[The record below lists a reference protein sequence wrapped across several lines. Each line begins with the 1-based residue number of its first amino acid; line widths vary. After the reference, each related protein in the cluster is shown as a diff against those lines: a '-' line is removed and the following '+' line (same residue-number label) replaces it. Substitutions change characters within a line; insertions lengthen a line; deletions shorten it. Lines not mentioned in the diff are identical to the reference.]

1 MRIVCNTEALTE
13 ACLNVQRCIPSKAV
27 LPHLECILIKT
38 VSESKIEMSGYDLE
52 LGINTVLGVKVERGG
67 SVVLNAK
74 TLCDILRHF
83 PSDTVVIDCDSK
95 NVCTVKNGDTEYT
108 LISLNPDE
116 YPDLPEITESV
127 PFNISQT
134 VLRDMVR
141 QTIFAV
147 STDDTKAAHRGIK
160 FEITPGQIKLI
171 ALDGF
176 RLAIRT
182 EFADYNGSGMS
193 FVVPAKTMN
202 EVIKLIGDDDSFVK
216 LSIGRRHIIF
226 NVGNYE
232 IISRLLEG
240 EFLDY
245 HTALPAATTTVIR
258 VDTKELIDVIERTSI
273 VITEKTRSPIRF
285 SVGGSTVKISAVTA
299 LGSAYDRIEASISGK
314 SVEIGFNN
322 RFFLDALR
330 SCDTDEVLINLN
342 GSVSPAVIMPPEG
355 SDFLYL
361 VLPVRIKSEN
371 S

>member
-1 MRIVCNTEALTE
+1 MRIICNTNALTD

-38 VSESKIEMSGYDLE
+38 LSESKIEMSGYDLE
-52 LGINTVLGVKVERGG
+52 LGITTSLGVRVERGG

-74 TLCDILRHF
+74 TLCDILRHI
-83 PSDTVVIDCDSK
+83 PSDTVSIDCDEK
-95 NVCTVKNGDTEYT
+95 NVCTVKSGDTEYT

-116 YPDLPEITESV
+116 YPEMPELKESV

-134 VLRDMVR
+134 VLRDMVK

-160 FEITPGQIKLI
+160 FEITAGQIKLI

-182 EFADYNGSGMS
+182 EFADYNGDKMS

-202 EVIKLIGDDDSFVK
+202 EVIKLIGEDDSFIK

-226 NVGNYE
+226 ETGDYV

-245 HTALPAATTTVIR
+245 HSAVPTLTTTVIR
-258 VDTKELIDVIERTSI
+258 VGTKELIDVIERTSI
-273 VITEKTRSPIRF
+273 IITEKTRSPIRF
-285 SVGGSTVKISAVTA
+285 IVDNGIIKVSAVTA
-299 LGSAYDRIEASISGK
+299 LGSASDRIEASVSGK
-314 SVEIGFNN
+314 RLEIGFNN

-342 GSVSPAVIMPPEG
+342 GPVSPAVILPPEG

-361 VLPVRIKSEN
+361 VLPVRIKN
-371 S
+371 D